1 MHSLLSKKM
10 KEHFILVL
18 ENRHPDTVT
27 ANEAH
32 SVVSL
37 EKGVP
42 DSVAFC
48 SQLE

>member
-1 MHSLLSKKM
+1 MSSAASDVYKRQ
-10 KEHFILVL
+10 
-18 ENRHPDTVT
+18 ENRHSDTVT